1 MEYSKLLLYK
11 FHRPTVVS
19 NLEYSSHSALQ
30 IKILCA
36 QFFVRLGKPE
46 VPENVTLA
54 KGPHLKIESD
64 IYGIYLMK
72 KSVDVKLC
80 AASC

>member
-1 MEYSKLLLYK
+1 M
-11 FHRPTVVS
+11 
-19 NLEYSSHSALQ
+19 
-30 IKILCA
+30 
-36 QFFVRLGKPE
+36 RLGKPE

-64 IYGIYLMK
+64 IYGICLMK

-80 AASC
+80 TASCLLLLLFTQTGRVFDWSRAM